1 MPILLD
7 ATYTLILPSE
17 PVGRV
22 YTRHLEA
29 ATGLVVKQEDM
40 QAAFQRIF
48 ASAGPPDYTLHPS
61 GDIAERNWWH
71 KLVSQVVSEIAPDG
85 IPAFTPDT
93 FDSYFHSLFEHFA
106 DPASW
111 ALYPETIDF
120 LNAASHLGP
129 LAVVSN
135 FDDRLA
141 PILHGLGIGPFFEHI
156 LTSADARA
164 RKPDRAL
171 FSLALE
177 RLGCLPRETFH
188 CGDSLE
194 TDYRGASA
202 LGLHAFL
209 LQRPGQTLLDFLS
222 YCRSRSA

>member
-22 YTRHLEA
+22 YARHLEA
-29 ATGLVVKQEDM
+29 ATGLVAKPEDM
-40 QAAFQRIF
+40 QAAFQRVF
-48 ASAGPPDYTLHPS
+48 AAASPPDYPLHSS
-61 GDIAERNWWH
+61 GDIAERSWWH
-71 KLVSQVVSEIAPDG
+71 NLVSQVLSEIAPDD
-85 IPAFTPDT
+85 IPAFDPDT

-106 DPASW
+106 DPLAWS
-111 ALYPETIDF
+111 LYPETIAF
-120 LNAASHLGP
+120 LEAASHLGP

-135 FDDRLA
+135 FDDRLT
-141 PILHGLGIGPFFEHI
+141 PILNGLGIGPFFEHI

-171 FSLALE
+171 FDLALE
-177 RLGCLPRETFH
+177 RLDCPPQETFH

-194 TDYRGASA
+194 ADYRGASA
-202 LGLHAFL
+202 LGLLAFH
-209 LQRPGQTLLDFLS
+209 LQRPGPTLFDFLA
-222 YCRSRSA
+222 YCRSRGT